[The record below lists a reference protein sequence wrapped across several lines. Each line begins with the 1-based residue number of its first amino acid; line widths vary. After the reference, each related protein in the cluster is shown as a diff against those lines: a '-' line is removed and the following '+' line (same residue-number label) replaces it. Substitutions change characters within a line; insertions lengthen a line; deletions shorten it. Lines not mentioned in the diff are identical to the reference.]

1 MLSGV
6 KQGTQVDREEVCL
19 ARVAPVLGHLAGAE
33 FIKEAFG
40 GDSKV
45 NAENIIQGIIETFK
59 KRLETISWMDKESS
73 EAAIGKVGVDGSRRA
88 LLLQLNRVVN
98 LLPSRR
104 LPLSPR
110 SGKSG
115 GGSPVAAQVNR
126 ADQILRPISRPFF
139 PQIPSLP
146 KQHLAY
152 QP

>member
-40 GDSKV
+40 GDSKA

-88 LLLQLNRVVN
+88 VC
-98 LLPSRR
+98 S
-104 LPLSPR
+104 S
-110 SGKSG
+110 S
-115 GGSPVAAQVNR
+115 
-126 ADQILRPISRPFF
+126 
-139 PQIPSLP
+139 
-146 KQHLAY
+146 
-152 QP
+152 